1 MTIPAT
7 ATPKQKAVATFS
19 NALNSQYYQT
29 QLKNVM
35 KENAGTFAT
44 SLMELVTSDENL
56 LACDPQKLMA
66 EAMKAASLHLPL
78 NKQLGYAYIVPY
90 GKTPTMIIGY
100 KGLYQLAIRSGLY
113 KNINADIVY
122 EGEYQGYDK
131 ISGELHLDGEKTSNK
146 VVGYFAF
153 LELTNG
159 FRKMMYMSL
168 EDMCQYARKYS
179 ATMKNCKMTN
189 QQLADMAQKQSESGP
204 GNSVGWYGNF
214 NDMATKTVLRRL
226 LSKYGYLSIEM
237 QNAMTVDDVPTA
249 EEQRDAEFAE
259 AKEVL
264 TVDAETGEIKQPSDA
279 DGVGVGKPAP
289 KNVANAAAPSDNP
302 FK

>member
-1 MTIPAT
+1 MTQMNT
-7 ATPKQKAVATFS
+7 AVAKQPSAKAVAVS
-19 NALNSQYYQT
+19 NFKNLLENNYYQQ

-35 KENAGTFAT
+35 KENAGTFAA
-44 SLMELVTSDENL
+44 SLMELVTSDDKL
-56 LACDPQKLMA
+56 LQCDPKLLMA
-66 EAMKAASLHLPL
+66 ESMKAASLKLPL
-78 NKQLGYAYIVPY
+78 NKQLGYAYLVPY
-90 GKTPTMIIGY
+90 GGTPTMIIGY

-113 KNINADIVY
+113 KNINADVVY

-168 EDMCQYARKYS
+168 EDMCSYARKYS
-179 ATMKNCKMTN
+179 ATLKNCKMSN
-189 QQLADMAQKQSESGP
+189 AQLADMAQKQAETGP

-237 QNAMTVDDVPTA
+237 QNAMSVDDIPTS
-249 EEQRDAEFAE
+249 ETQRDAEFAE
-259 AKEVL
+259 AKEVM
-264 TVDAETGEIKQPSDA
+264 TVDAETGEIQTAEATQSDA
-279 DGVGVGKPAP
+279 EKPQA
-289 KNVANAAAPSDNP
+289 
-302 FK
+302 FKLQ

>member
-1 MTIPAT
+1 MAET
-7 ATPKQKAVATFS
+7 AVAKQPSQKALAVKNFKAV
-19 NALNSQYYQT
+19 LDNSYYQE

-35 KENAGTFAT
+35 KENAGTFAA
-44 SLMELVTSDENL
+44 SLLELVTSDEKL
-56 LACDPQKLMA
+56 LACDGRLFMA

-90 GKTPTMIIGY
+90 GNTPTMIIGY

-113 KNINADIVY
+113 KNINADVVY

-131 ISGELHLDGEKTSNK
+131 ISGELHLDGVKSSNK
-146 VVGYFAF
+146 IVVYFAF

-168 EDMCQYARKYS
+168 DDMCSYAKKYS
-179 ATMKNCKMTN
+179 ATLRNCKMTN
-189 QQLADMAQKQSESGP
+189 QQLAEMAQKQAESGP
-204 GNSVGWYGNF
+204 GNTVGWYGNF

-237 QNAMTVDDVPTA
+237 QTAMTVDDVPTA
-249 EEQRDAEFAE
+249 EEQRDSEFSE
-259 AKEVL
+259 DKKVIV
-264 TVDAETGEIKQPSDA
+264 VDAETGEINQPANDA
-279 DGVGVGKPAP
+279 R
-289 KNVANAAAPSDNP
+289 AAPAEPQTSSHR
-302 FK
+302 KLV

>member
-1 MTIPAT
+1 MAET
-7 ATPKQKAVATFS
+7 AVAKQPSQKALAVKNFKAV
-19 NALNSQYYQT
+19 LDNSYYQE

-35 KENAGTFAT
+35 KENAGTFAA
-44 SLMELVTSDENL
+44 SLLELVTSDEKL
-56 LACDPQKLMA
+56 LACDGRLLMA

-90 GKTPTMIIGY
+90 GNTPTMIIGY

-113 KNINADIVY
+113 KNINADVVY

-131 ISGELHLDGEKTSNK
+131 ISGELHLDGVKSSNK
-146 VVGYFAF
+146 IVGYFAF

-168 EDMCQYARKYS
+168 DDMCSYAKKYS
-179 ATMKNCKMTN
+179 ATLRNCKMTN
-189 QQLADMAQKQSESGP
+189 QQLAEMAQKQAESGP
-204 GNSVGWYGNF
+204 GNTVGWYGNF

-237 QNAMTVDDVPTA
+237 QTAMTVDDVPTA
-249 EEQRDAEFAE
+249 EEQRDSEFE
-259 AKEVL
+259 EDKKVIV
-264 TVDAETGEIKQPSDA
+264 VDAETGEINQPANDA
-279 DGVGVGKPAP
+279 S
-289 KNVANAAAPSDNP
+289 AAPAEPQTSSHR
-302 FK
+302 KLV

>member
-1 MTIPAT
+1 MAET
-7 ATPKQKAVATFS
+7 AVAKQPSQKALAVKNFKAV
-19 NALNSQYYQT
+19 LDNSYYQE

-35 KENAGTFAT
+35 KENAGTFAA
-44 SLMELVTSDENL
+44 SLLELVTSDEKL
-56 LACDPQKLMA
+56 LACDSRLLMA

-90 GKTPTMIIGY
+90 GNTPTMIIGY

-113 KNINADIVY
+113 KNINADVVY

-131 ISGELHLDGEKTSNK
+131 ISGELHLDGVKSSNK
-146 VVGYFAF
+146 IVGYFAF

-168 EDMCQYARKYS
+168 DDMCSYAKKYS
-179 ATMKNCKMTN
+179 ATLRNCKMTN
-189 QQLADMAQKQSESGP
+189 QQLEEMAQKQAESGP
-204 GNSVGWYGNF
+204 GNTVGWYGNF

-237 QNAMTVDDVPTA
+237 QTAMTVDDVPTA
-249 EEQRDAEFAE
+249 EAQRDEEFSE
-259 AKEVL
+259 DKKVIV
-264 TVDAETGEIKQPSDA
+264 VDAETGEINQPANDA
-279 DGVGVGKPAP
+279 S
-289 KNVANAAAPSDNP
+289 AAPAEPQTSSHR
-302 FK
+302 KLV